1 MIKFKRIILGNGLRV
16 IVHEDHSTPM
26 VAVNILYNAGSRFE
40 NPDRTGLAHLME
52 HLMFSGSVNIPD
64 FDTPLQLAGGEN
76 NAYTNNDIA
85 DFYLTIPSENI
96 ETAFW
101 LESDRMLLP
110 DISENNLDIQKKVV
124 IEEFKQRYLNQPYGD
139 VMLLLRPAAY
149 ERHPYRWPTIGMDIS
164 HIEKM
169 RLDDVMD
176 FFRSRYSP
184 GNAILSLAGN
194 VNPEKAI
201 DLVNKW
207 FGDIPRRSFPV
218 PLLPEEPVQKVK
230 RIITAERKVP
240 SDLLI
245 KAWHVCSRS
254 DKDFRVLDLA
264 TDILAG
270 GESGRLYEI
279 LVRKKKM
286 FSEVNAYLTGDI
298 DPGLLFFSG
307 KLMNGIDIHMAEEEV
322 NKVFYEMRDLLPE
335 DSEMEKVRNCF
346 ESNTLMSNVNVLN
359 RAINLSFYEFL
370 DDADL
375 INSEV
380 SNYRMISPSLVTEA
394 VRKYISE
401 DRCTTLY
408 YKSASQK

>member
-1 MIKFKRIILGNGLRV
+1 MIKFKKYTLANGLRV
-16 IVHEDHSTPM
+16 IIHEDHSTPM

-52 HLMFSGSVNIPD
+52 HLMFSGSVNIPE
-64 FDTPLQLAGGEN
+64 FDSPLQLAGGEN

-101 LESDRMLLP
+101 LESDRMLGL
-110 DISENNLDIQKKVV
+110 DFSQNNLEIQKKVV
-124 IEEFKQRYLNQPYGD
+124 IEEYKQRYLNQPYGD

-149 ERHPYRWPTIGMDIS
+149 ERHPYRWPTIGKDIS
-164 HIEKM
+164 HIENI
-169 RLDDVMD
+169 RLDDARD

-184 GNAILSLAGN
+184 ENAILSLAGN
-194 VNPEKAI
+194 ISPEKAT

-207 FGDIPRRSFPV
+207 FGDIPRRSFSAPILPV
-218 PLLPEEPVQKVK
+218 EPEQKAK
-230 RIITAERKVP
+230 KMITAERNVP

-254 DKDFRVLDLA
+254 DEDFRVLDLL
-264 TDILAG
+264 TDILSG

-279 LVRKKKM
+279 LVRDKKM

-307 KLMNGIDIHMAEEEV
+307 KLMNGIDICRAEEEV
-322 NKVFYEMRDLLPE
+322 NKVIDGISANHP
-335 DSEMEKVRNCF
+335 DGDEMEKVRNSF

-359 RAINLSFYEFL
+359 KSVNLSFYEFL
-370 DDADL
+370 GNADL

-380 SNYRMISPSLVTEA
+380 ENYRKIHYSHVIEA

-408 YKSASQK
+408 YKSASHK